1 MQFRNSPKY
10 VQREPV
16 QLCGP
21 NPLMVD
27 MAPRVKK
34 KSKEGLS
41 SSVPQ
46 SAQLSMQQY
55 KTTKQGSPLK
65 DVSAVAATILVNSLS
80 GVHSEMKLGI
90 EEVGKDRMQT
100 LNDIKTRV
108 SSLRNKI
115 RSNISE
121 TGAFNIDTN
130 YLIQNKRAGAGGLP
144 GMHTHQERDG
154 SSNQSN
160 YDFVDLNF

>member
-1 MQFRNSPKY
+1 M
-10 VQREPV
+10 
-16 QLCGP
+16 
-21 NPLMVD
+21 
-27 MAPRVKK
+27 
-34 KSKEGLS
+34 
-41 SSVPQ
+41 
-46 SAQLSMQQY
+46 
-55 KTTKQGSPLK
+55 
-65 DVSAVAATILVNSLS
+65 AATILVNSLS

-130 YLIQNKRAGAGGLP
+130 YLI
-144 GMHTHQERDG
+144 
-154 SSNQSN
+154 
-160 YDFVDLNF
+160 